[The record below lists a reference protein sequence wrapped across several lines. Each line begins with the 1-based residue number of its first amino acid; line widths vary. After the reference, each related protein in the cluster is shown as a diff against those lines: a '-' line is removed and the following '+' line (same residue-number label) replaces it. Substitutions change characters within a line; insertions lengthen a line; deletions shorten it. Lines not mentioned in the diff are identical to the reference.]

1 MGGGDKGIPV
11 GAAPHGMN
19 HEAPRQILWSAVVTW
34 CVCRIREGQGRKVE
48 MWTRVSGK
56 NPLSVQVSTHC
67 MQMKQD
73 TFTQWDDMITYP
85 FGEASSV
92 GLRVW
97 IETEERLGEGNDIG
111 MCMADAEDLS

>member
-1 MGGGDKGIPV
+1 
-11 GAAPHGMN
+11 
-19 HEAPRQILWSAVVTW
+19 
-34 CVCRIREGQGRKVE
+34 
-48 MWTRVSGK
+48 
-56 NPLSVQVSTHC
+56 
-67 MQMKQD
+67 MKQD